1 MDAKAA
7 RGRLRNIVS
16 QERLYNGS
24 ILKLRVDYVKF
35 PSGDIKSREVVEHGA
50 VVAILAVDA
59 TENIYLVAQYRHAVD
74 DVIYEIPA
82 VNIEKGENAAAAAVR
97 ELQEEIGYK
106 PRTLKELST
115 IYSSPGFSNE
125 EVILFYA
132 TDLEPSALPQDDDEE
147 IEVEKFTL
155 AEIRQ
160 LIELGKV
167 RDGKTMTALYWYQL
181 RKEREN
187 ARPAN

>member
-82 VNIEKGENAAAAAVR
+82 GNIEKGENAAAAAVR